1 MVKLKDVYE
10 KVNTKPLSKITEF
23 SKKGS
28 LTANF
33 KCFIENY
40 GIAYCLIL
48 FLVIL
53 CICISFHFDW
63 KMLLVIIGIYFAGT
77 IALIITNTFRLSWC
91 EQGLKI
97 RRLVKEEIIPYNEI
111 YSLFMYREK
120 TRIAFFFPIY
130 SYTINMYCNDPDKE
144 VRRVYFNTIMV
155 NKKAVEKFM
164 NSVEVEVLPEQ
175 KDFDA
180 EEAKR
185 EKKYNIGTIAIAI
198 CFVLLIAMYVISLLT
213 TNQ

>member
-23 SKKGS
+23 QKKGS

-33 KCFIENY
+33 KFFIENY
-40 GIAYCLIL
+40 GVIYLLIL
-48 FLVIL
+48 LILVL
-53 CICISFHFDW
+53 CICIGFKFDW
-63 KMLLVIIGIYFAGT
+63 KMLLIIIGIYFVGT
-77 IALIITNTFRLSWC
+77 LALIATNTFRLSWC
-91 EQGLKI
+91 NQGLKI

-120 TRIAFFFPIY
+120 TRFAFFIPIY
-130 SYTINMYCNDPDKE
+130 SYTINLYCNDPDKE
-144 VRRVYFNTIMV
+144 VKRVYFNTIMI

-164 NSVEVEVLPEQ
+164 NSVDVEVLPEQ
-175 KDFDA
+175 KDFDV

-185 EKKYNIGTIAIAI
+185 EKKYNLGTIAIAVVI
-198 CFVLLIAMYVISLLT
+198 AIVIVLYIISLIS
-213 TNQ
+213 NQ

>member
-1 MVKLKDVYE
+1 MVKLKEVYE
-10 KVNTKPLSKITEF
+10 KVNNKPISKITEF
-23 SKKGS
+23 HKKGS

-33 KCFIENY
+33 KCFMENY
-40 GIAYCLIL
+40 GIAYFLIL
-48 FLVIL
+48 LLLLL
-53 CICISFHFDW
+53 CICICFHFDW
-63 KMLLVIIGIYFAGT
+63 KMILAIIAIYFFGT
-77 IALIITNTFRLSWC
+77 LALIATNTYKLSWC

-111 YSLFMYREK
+111 YNLFMFRER
-120 TRIAFFFPIY
+120 TRFAFFFPVY

-164 NSVEVEVLPEQ
+164 NTVEVEVLHEQ
-175 KDFDA
+175 KNFDE

-185 EKKYNIGTIAIAI
+185 DKKYNIATVALAIGI
-198 CFVLLIAMYVISLLT
+198 GLLVLLYVISLI
-213 TNQ
+213 TNK

>member
-10 KVNTKPLSKITEF
+10 KVNNKPLSKITEF
-23 SKKGS
+23 QKKGS

-40 GIAYCLIL
+40 GIAYFLIL
-48 FLVIL
+48 FILIL
-53 CICISFHFDW
+53 CVCICFHFDW
-63 KMLLVIIGIYFAGT
+63 KMLLAIIGIYFFGT
-77 IALIITNTFRLSWC
+77 LALIVTNTFRLSWC

-120 TRIAFFFPIY
+120 TRFAFFFPIY
-130 SYTINMYCNDPDKE
+130 SYTINLYCNDPQKD
-144 VRRVYFNTIMV
+144 VRRVFFNTIMV

-164 NSVEVEVLPEQ
+164 NSVDVEVLPEQ
-175 KDFDA
+175 ENFDA

-185 EKKYNIGTIAIAI
+185 EKKYNIGTIALAVL
-198 CFVLLIAMYVISLLT
+198 FVLLVLLYVISLVT
-213 TNQ
+213 KQ